1 MNRTPITSKT
11 GLCGVAYNATT
22 KTLEL
27 AFASKKAG
35 EKERVYPYT
44 PFTAADWEA
53 FQKAESK
60 GSHFLKQIKPAFRC
74 TRIEEP
80 DAEDEKKDRKTFETS
95 EPEEPTPF

>member
-35 EKERVYPYT
+35 EKERVYHYT

-53 FQKAESK
+53 FQAAKSK

-80 DAEDEKKDRKTFETS
+80 DAENKKEDRKPFNTS
-95 EPEEPTPF
+95 EPEAEIPF